1 MTVPKVTSPVI
12 DLHVCHPPPL
22 WQQRRSRMEVVLK
35 TQLTQ
40 PCDLLH
46 PVATRMSFQFPE
58 TRLIQY
64 DCGEQ
69 ALIAFIVFV
78 IVFMICAPHIWNCK
92 FGYLRTTT
100 VVREKC
106 LYSMLSRAQITYLA
120 QVICDHEGGWPRP
133 RPVHCTSPG

>member
-1 MTVPKVTSPVI
+1 MTVPKVMSPVI

-69 ALIAFIVFV
+69 ALIAFMVFV
-78 IVFMICAPHIWNCK
+78 IVFMTCAFHIWNCK
-92 FGYLRTTT
+92 MIVSPNHNCCT
-100 VVREKC
+100 REVFIFDALQC
-106 LYSMLSRAQITYLA
+106 SDNL
-120 QVICDHEGGWPRP
+120 
-133 RPVHCTSPG
+133 PGAGHL